1 MWGGGRMSEMG
12 MSDSKQKM
20 PRTEQT
26 LERSDQKLP
35 KNSRQPRLGL
45 HRNISPSLQI
55 CALSDSSPGSFSRKF
70 PTQPPSPSSKPLQVL
85 PLGHSLPHPILQAV
99 ARITVGR
106 SAQSGPTPLAEGLAP
121 MFPLL
126 PAFRQLSLQFLCHSS
141 PWTQVNLLR
150 AEPPYLLLH
159 QWHEWCHRAVARP
172 HGPWEDYPHGEQESW
187 PGQKGSSGNSTRI
200 SHFVNGLTHVCT
212 EYVTSHSMLI

>member
-1 MWGGGRMSEMG
+1 MRWACLIPNKRCPGQSRPWKGVIRNCLKTHANPGWGF
-12 MSDSKQKM
+12 
-20 PRTEQT
+20 TE
-26 LERSDQKLP
+26 
-35 KNSRQPRLGL
+35 
-45 HRNISPSLQI
+45 ISPLLFKSVLFLTAHQE
-55 CALSDSSPGSFSRKF
+55 ASPGSS
-70 PTQPPSPSSKPLQVL
+70 PSPSSKPLQVV
-85 PLGHSLPHPILQAV
+85 PLGRSLPHPILQAG

-126 PAFRQLSLQFLCHSS
+126 PAFRQLSFQFLCDSS